1 MKKKTKI
8 MELKLVRFAKK
19 KGYTIGRLYCLGER
33 EEEGTCD
40 GIAGNGSQ
48 TGDLEADKGLK
59 GDRGQKGDL
68 EADEGLKGDRGQ
80 KGDKGLKG
88 NGGLQPFCDT
98 LEPPRRNLLNGGKWD
113 KRLKVKG
120 MTAIPEGRY
129 LMRFTYSPK
138 FGKRLFQLMDV
149 PLFDGIRIHSGNSVK
164 DTQGCILVGNNT
176 KVGRLENSRA
186 VLFKLEMMLKGFQGP
201 YDLVF
206 ITIV

>member
-1 MKKKTKI
+1 

-40 GIAGNGSQ
+40 GIAGNGGQ
-48 TGDLEADKGLK
+48 TGDLEADGGLK
-59 GDRGQKGDL
+59 GD
-68 EADEGLKGDRGQ
+68 
-80 KGDKGLKG
+80 
-88 NGGLQPFCDT
+88 GGLQPFCDT

-138 FGKRLFQLMDV
+138 FGKRMFQLMDV

-201 YDLVF
+201 NDLVF

>member
-40 GIAGNGSQ
+40 GIAGNGGQ
-48 TGDLEADKGLK
+48 TGDLEADGGLK
-59 GDRGQKGDL
+59 GDGGQKG
-68 EADEGLKGDRGQ
+68 DEGLKGDG
-80 KGDKGLKG
+80 GLK
-88 NGGLQPFCDT
+88 PFCDT

-201 YDLVF
+201 DDLVF

>member
-59 GDRGQKGDL
+59 GDGGQKG
-68 EADEGLKGDRGQ
+68 DEGLKGD
-80 KGDKGLKG
+80 
-88 NGGLQPFCDT
+88 GGLQGDGGLKPFCDT

-138 FGKRLFQLMDV
+138 FGKRLFLLMDV

-201 YDLVF
+201 NDLVF

>member
-40 GIAGNGSQ
+40 EIAGNGSQ
-48 TGDLEADKGLK
+48 T
-59 GDRGQKGDL
+59 GDL

-80 KGDKGLKG
+80 KDDGGLKG
-88 NGGLQPFCDT
+88 DGGLKPFCDT

-201 YDLVF
+201 DDLVF

>member
-8 MELKLVRFAKK
+8 MELKLVRIAKK

-33 EEEGTCD
+33 DEEGTCD

-48 TGDLEADKGLK
+48 TGDLEADEGLK
-59 GDRGQKGDL
+59 GDGGQKG
-68 EADEGLKGDRGQ
+68 DEGLKGD
-80 KGDKGLKG
+80 
-88 NGGLQPFCDT
+88 GGLQPFCDT

-201 YDLVF
+201 DDLVF

>member
-1 MKKKTKI
+1 

-40 GIAGNGSQ
+40 GIAGNGGQ
-48 TGDLEADKGLK
+48 MGDLEADKGLK
-59 GDRGQKGDL
+59 GD
-68 EADEGLKGDRGQ
+68 EGLKGDGGLL
-80 KGDKGLKG
+80 GDK
-88 NGGLQPFCDT
+88 GLQPFCDT

-201 YDLVF
+201 DDLVF

>member
-1 MKKKTKI
+1 MKKKAKI

-33 EEEGTCD
+33 DEEGTCD

-48 TGDLEADKGLK
+48 TGGLEADKGLK
-59 GDRGQKGDL
+59 GDEGLEGDG
-68 EADEGLKGDRGQ
+68 GLKGDGE
-80 KGDKGLKG
+80 
-88 NGGLQPFCDT
+88 LQPFCDT

-201 YDLVF
+201 DDLVF

>member
-40 GIAGNGSQ
+40 GIAGNGGQ
-48 TGDLEADKGLK
+48 TGDLE
-59 GDRGQKGDL
+59 GD
-68 EADEGLKGDRGQ
+68 
-80 KGDKGLKG
+80 
-88 NGGLQPFCDT
+88 GGLQPFCDT

-201 YDLVF
+201 DDLVF

>member
-48 TGDLEADKGLK
+48 TGDLEAD
-59 GDRGQKGDL
+59 
-68 EADEGLKGDRGQ
+68 EGLKGDGGLKGDEGL

-88 NGGLQPFCDT
+88 DGGLQPFCDT

-138 FGKRLFQLMDV
+138 FGKRMFQLMDV

-201 YDLVF
+201 DDLVF

>member
-48 TGDLEADKGLK
+48 TGDLEAD
-59 GDRGQKGDL
+59 
-68 EADEGLKGDRGQ
+68 EGLKGDRGL
-80 KGDKGLKG
+80 KGDGGLKG
-88 NGGLQPFCDT
+88 DRGLKGDEGLQPFCDT

-201 YDLVF
+201 DDLVF

>member
-48 TGDLEADKGLK
+48 TGDLEADEGLK
-59 GDRGQKGDL
+59 GDGDQKG
-68 EADEGLKGDRGQ
+68 DEGLKGD
-80 KGDKGLKG
+80 
-88 NGGLQPFCDT
+88 GGLQPFCDT
-98 LEPPRRNLLNGGKWD
+98 LEPPQRNLLNGGKWD

-201 YDLVF
+201 DDLVF

>member
-33 EEEGTCD
+33 DEEGTCD

-48 TGDLEADKGLK
+48 TGDLEAD
-59 GDRGQKGDL
+59 
-68 EADEGLKGDRGQ
+68 EGLKGDGGLKGDEGL

-88 NGGLQPFCDT
+88 DGGLQPFCDT

-201 YDLVF
+201 DDLVF

>member
-1 MKKKTKI
+1 MKKRTKI

-33 EEEGTCD
+33 DEEGTCD

-48 TGDLEADKGLK
+48 TGDLEAD
-59 GDRGQKGDL
+59 
-68 EADEGLKGDRGQ
+68 EGLKGDRGQ
-80 KGDKGLKG
+80 KGD
-88 NGGLQPFCDT
+88 GGLQGDGGLKPFCDT

-201 YDLVF
+201 DDLVF

>member
-48 TGDLEADKGLK
+48 TGDLEADEGLK

-68 EADEGLKGDRGQ
+68 EADEGQ
-80 KGDKGLKG
+80 KGD
-88 NGGLQPFCDT
+88 GGLQPFCDT

-201 YDLVF
+201 NDLVF

>member
-19 KGYTIGRLYCLGER
+19 KGYTIGHLYCLGER
-33 EEEGTCD
+33 DEEGTCD

-48 TGDLEADKGLK
+48 TGGLEADKGLK
-59 GDRGQKGDL
+59 GDGGQKGD
-68 EADEGLKGDRGQ
+68 
-80 KGDKGLKG
+80 
-88 NGGLQPFCDT
+88 GGLQPFCDT

-138 FGKRLFQLMDV
+138 FGKRLFLLMDV

-201 YDLVF
+201 DDLVF

>member
-1 MKKKTKI
+1 

-48 TGDLEADKGLK
+48 TGDLEADEGLK
-59 GDRGQKGDL
+59 GDGGQKD
-68 EADEGLKGDRGQ
+68 DEGLKGD
-80 KGDKGLKG
+80 
-88 NGGLQPFCDT
+88 GGLQPFCDT

-201 YDLVF
+201 DDLVF

>member
-33 EEEGTCD
+33 DEEGTCD

-48 TGDLEADKGLK
+48 TGGLEADKGLK
-59 GDRGQKGDL
+59 GDGGQKG
-68 EADEGLKGDRGQ
+68 DEGLKGD
-80 KGDKGLKG
+80 
-88 NGGLQPFCDT
+88 GGLQPFCDT

-186 VLFKLEMMLKGFQGP
+186 VLFKLEMMLKGFLGP
-201 YDLVF
+201 DDLVF

>member
-1 MKKKTKI
+1 MLKKKTKI

-19 KGYTIGRLYCLGER
+19 KGYTIGHLYCLGER

-40 GIAGNGSQ
+40 GIAGNGGQ
-48 TGDLEADKGLK
+48 T
-59 GDRGQKGDL
+59 GDL
-68 EADEGLKGDRGQ
+68 EADEGLKGDGGQ
-80 KGDKGLKG
+80 KGDEGLKG
-88 NGGLQPFCDT
+88 DGGLQPFCDT

-201 YDLVF
+201 DDLVF

>member
-59 GDRGQKGDL
+59 GDGDL
-68 EADEGLKGDRGQ
+68 EADGGLKGD
-80 KGDKGLKG
+80 
-88 NGGLQPFCDT
+88 GGLQPFCDT

-201 YDLVF
+201 DDLVF